1 MRMAAALLVLVA
13 LLSPAS
19 LEAQGGA
26 SRTEVTLAKC
36 VGASTMT
43 AALVAMQ
50 QIGSLADE
58 TVTGHRTTK
67 DVIHRATALRN
78 LLLYVVKSLHEV
90 KAVVPAADKA
100 AFQTY
105 ALLLTDIGEVGTALV
120 DFAGGKAEAAATFR
134 RRRSAAWAKIVKLG
148 GFNANAARNL
158 APGGAD
164 LRVPGR

>member
-1 MRMAAALLVLVA
+1 MRMAAALLALVVLF
-13 LLSPAS
+13 SP
-19 LEAQGGA
+19 LQAQGGT
-26 SRTEVTLAKC
+26 SRTEIALAKS

-67 DVIHRATALRN
+67 DVIHRANALRN

-105 ALLLTDIGEVGTALV
+105 ALLLTDIGEVGAALV

-134 RRRSAAWAKIVKLG
+134 QRRSAAWRKIVKMG
-148 GFNANAARNL
+148 GFNADAARNL